1 MLSLDN
7 NVIEEI
13 SGLDE
18 LVNLEWLD
26 LSFNN
31 ISEIKGINK
40 LTHLKD
46 LSLYN
51 NKISKIENLDGLTE
65 LQVLSLGN
73 NQIEDL
79 NQIRYLR
86 DFPNLQ
92 SINFA
97 GCKISTDQ
105 EYKTTIL
112 AFLDHIKY
120 LDYALVKE
128 QEVIEAKET
137 KQDELQG
144 MQESDKAKQAI
155 EVKKKEDEKR
165 MAQLREAYLDVTVT
179 LLDEILIVDQDI
191 QRLKILPGIDKLIEQ
206 LNEAFVGIGETV
218 RDAALDKFKE
228 MKEEYSNYL
237 KVVVSVKGKAEKE
250 SVKIIETFNKEY
262 KKLYHDSEYKTKDEL
277 EEDVGLLTSKLTQIK
292 SDLMLIEID
301 TVEVVRVY
309 LFYIKLEIK

>member
-237 KVVVSVKGKAEKE
+237 KVVVSVKEKAEKE

-309 LFYIKLEIK
+309 

>member
-165 MAQLREAYLDVTVT
+165 MTQLREAYLDVTVT
-179 LLDEILIVDQDI
+179 LLDEILTVDQDI

-218 RDAALDKFKE
+218 RDSALDKYKE
-228 MKEEYSNYL
+228 MKDEYANYL
-237 KVVVSVKGKAEKE
+237 KVVVSVKEKAEKE

-309 LFYIKLEIK
+309 LFFKLK

>member
-165 MAQLREAYLDVTVT
+165 MTQLREAYLDVTVT
-179 LLDEILIVDQDI
+179 LLDEILTVDQDI

-206 LNEAFVGIGETV
+206 LNESFVGIGETV
-218 RDAALDKFKE
+218 RDSALDKYKE
-228 MKEEYSNYL
+228 MKDEYANYL
-237 KVVVSVKGKAEKE
+237 KVVVSVKEKAEKE

-301 TVEVVRVY
+301 TVEVVRVC
-309 LFYIKLEIK
+309 LFFILK

>member
-237 KVVVSVKGKAEKE
+237 KVVVSVKEKAEKE

-309 LFYIKLEIK
+309 LFYIKIEIK

>member
-165 MAQLREAYLDVTVT
+165 MTQLREAYLDVTVT
-179 LLDEILIVDQDI
+179 LLDEILTVDQDI

-206 LNEAFVGIGETV
+206 LNESFVGIGETV
-218 RDAALDKFKE
+218 RDSALDKYKE
-228 MKEEYSNYL
+228 MKDEYANYL
-237 KVVVSVKGKAEKE
+237 KVVVSVKEKAEKE

-309 LFYIKLEIK
+309 LFFKLK

>member
-165 MAQLREAYLDVTVT
+165 MTQLREAYLDVTVT
-179 LLDEILIVDQDI
+179 LLDEILTVDQDI

-206 LNEAFVGIGETV
+206 LNESFVGIGETV
-218 RDAALDKFKE
+218 RDSALDKYKE
-228 MKEEYSNYL
+228 MKDEYANYL
-237 KVVVSVKGKAEKE
+237 KVVVSVKEKAEKE

-309 LFYIKLEIK
+309 LFFILK